1 MKDIGVVLI
10 DDFHRLPEELK
21 HYIADYIKLL
31 ADTEDG
37 NSKIIVVGINRA
49 GESLIRY
56 AADITGRIDRIKF
69 EANPQEKIIKMVS
82 LGEAAL
88 NVSLNIREEIAQ
100 QAQGSF
106 HIAQMLCHTCCLEDG
121 ILEQQAAHRETK
133 ASIEIIRERVLDELS
148 ATFFESARKFATGP
162 RLRRE
167 GRAPYFFLLFWLSD
181 ASEWSLSIDDA
192 IRQNKDHR
200 GSVGQIVDKG
210 YLLEHIDHHDD
221 LRNLLH
227 FEASTKVL
235 SVEDPKFVYY
245 LRNLLWTKFA
255 EKVGYRLIE
264 FTSEYDFA
272 LSFAGADRDV
282 AQMLFSKLTER
293 EISVFY
299 DKNEQHRILA
309 ENVEDYLAPIYKSEA
324 TFVIAL
330 LGPEYPKRIW
340 TKFESDQFRG
350 RFGEG
355 AVIPIWFD
363 TAPPGLFDETAR
375 VGGLTF
381 SRSADIENQV
391 VEFVET
397 LSKKIAEKK
406 EALRADAEKET
417 I

>member
-1 MKDIGVVLI
+1 
-10 DDFHRLPEELK
+10 
-21 HYIADYIKLL
+21 
-31 ADTEDG
+31 
-37 NSKIIVVGINRA
+37 
-49 GESLIRY
+49 
-56 AADITGRIDRIKF
+56 
-69 EANPQEKIIKMVS
+69 
-82 LGEAAL
+82 
-88 NVSLNIREEIAQ
+88 
-100 QAQGSF
+100 
-106 HIAQMLCHTCCLEDG
+106 
-121 ILEQQAAHRETK
+121 
-133 ASIEIIRERVLDELS
+133 
-148 ATFFESARKFATGP
+148 
-162 RLRRE
+162 
-167 GRAPYFFLLFWLSD
+167 
-181 ASEWSLSIDDA
+181 
-192 IRQNKDHR
+192 
-200 GSVGQIVDKG
+200 
-210 YLLEHIDHHDD
+210 
-221 LRNLLH
+221 
-227 FEASTKVL
+227 
-235 SVEDPKFVYY
+235 VEDPKFVYY